1 VANDAKKI
9 SELVVVTTLSAN
21 DRVVILANPAS
32 SANART
38 ITTAN
43 FANSVATKFISN
55 TAPASNTS
63 TGIQG
68 QIAFDSNA
76 IYVCTANN
84 KWGKANLTFSW

>member
-9 SELVVVTTLSAN
+9 SELVVATTLSAD

-32 SANART
+32 FANVKT

-43 FANSVATKFISN
+43 FANSVAAKLILN
-55 TAPASNTS
+55 VPPASNTS
-63 TGIQG
+63 NGIPG
-68 QIAFDSNA
+68 QIAFGSNA

-84 KWGKANLTFSW
+84 KWGKASLTFSW